1 MAGHSVTAADMQR
14 LFGRLSSCAP
24 TVDLSSTS
32 EEDCQ
37 SGGNRNLDILVGKLA
52 LCRSLVTGF
61 FLARRTFFSLVNAAV
76 YDHGSVWAMDFF
88 LTV

>member
-1 MAGHSVTAADMQR
+1 MEETEICVSEVMLLVLQVIDGGSEIGVLQAT
-14 LFGRLSSCAP
+14 L
-24 TVDLSSTS
+24 

-61 FLARRTFFSLVNAAV
+61 FLTRRTFFLLVNAV
-76 YDHGSVWAMDFF
+76 VCHESV
-88 LTV
+88 